1 MKASRILIVDFG
13 MGNLNSIRRKLSRL
27 NSDPVVS
34 SDPKAIAGADKLIL
48 PGVGHFG
55 HAMGNLKELNLL
67 DALSEAV
74 LTRRA
79 PILGICLGMQLMAS
93 RSEEGG
99 VPGLGWVEGDVV
111 RFRPADVLAFKV
123 PHVGWNQI
131 SLAKE
136 SVLMK
141 DIPEFS
147 EFYFVHAYHLMP
159 VDAADIL
166 NETDYERR
174 FVSAVEKKN
183 VFGVQYHPEK
193 SHDVGEKL
201 LKNFVDL

>member
-1 MKASRILIVDFG
+1 MASRIVIVDFG

-27 NSDPVVS
+27 NADPVVS

-55 HAMGNLKELNLL
+55 RAMENLKELNLL
-67 DALSEAV
+67 DALNETV
-74 LTRRA
+74 CTRRA

-99 VPGLGWVEGDVV
+99 VSGLGWVAGDVV
-111 RFRPADVLAFKV
+111 RFRPADALAFKV

-141 DIPEFS
+141 DIPESS
-147 EFYFVHAYHLMP
+147 EFYFVHAYHLKP
-159 VDAADIL
+159 AAAADVL

-174 FVSAVEKKN
+174 FISAVERDN

-193 SHDVGEKL
+193 SHDVGDKL

>member
-1 MKASRILIVDFG
+1 
-13 MGNLNSIRRKLSRL
+13 MGNLNSIRRKLARL
-27 NSDPVVS
+27 NVAPVVS

-55 HAMGNLKELNLL
+55 RAMANLKELNLL

-99 VPGLGWVEGDVV
+99 VSGLGWVEGDVV
-111 RFRPADVLAFKV
+111 RLRPADALSYKV

-141 DIPEFS
+141 DIPGSS
-147 EFYFVHAYHLMP
+147 EFYFVHAYHLKP
-159 VDAADIL
+159 VAAADIL
-166 NETDYERR
+166 NETDYESR
-174 FVSAVEKKN
+174 FVSAVEKNN

-193 SHDVGEKL
+193 SHDVGDKL